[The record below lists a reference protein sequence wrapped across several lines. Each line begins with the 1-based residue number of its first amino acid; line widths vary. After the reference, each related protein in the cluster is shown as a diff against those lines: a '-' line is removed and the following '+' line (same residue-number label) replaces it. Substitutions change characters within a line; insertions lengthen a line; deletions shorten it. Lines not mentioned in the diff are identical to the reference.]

1 MFMSLCGRGTHLR
14 QGCTTVFIK
23 SVVNSG
29 SKSVHKWQGGEL
41 LYFCC
46 LLSCCFSCGL
56 YRNSLHDKSVSGSY
70 LYRTREDRFFF
81 FKAAPN
87 DGSLRFQCSK
97 TQRGCTQGPL
107 HCVVFLLLNHPLNY
121 SLKCLLIKSA
131 LLLAVTPTMLAA
143 DILYVTSQDVSSVI
157 S

>member
-1 MFMSLCGRGTHLR
+1 MSYFTFVAYFPAAFPVGSTE
-14 QGCTTVFIK
+14 TVSMIK
-23 SVVNSG
+23 VFLAATSTG
-29 SKSVHKWQGGEL
+29 HE
-41 LYFCC
+41 
-46 LLSCCFSCGL
+46 
-56 YRNSLHDKSVSGSY
+56 RID
-70 LYRTREDRFFF
+70 FF

-131 LLLAVTPTMLAA
+131 LLLAVTPTKLAA